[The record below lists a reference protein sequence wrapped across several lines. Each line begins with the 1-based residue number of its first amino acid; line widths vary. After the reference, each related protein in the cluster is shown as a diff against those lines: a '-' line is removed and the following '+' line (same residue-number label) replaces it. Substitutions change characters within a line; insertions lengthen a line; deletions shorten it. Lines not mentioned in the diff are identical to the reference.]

1 MQTENRAKEKGGASR
16 TATGASPFA
25 GKKESQPRAHGGC
38 LWLSE
43 AKKDVTSCEKR
54 RRAAN
59 ALRPG
64 GVRMGKPVGGDPH
77 TAPDA
82 GRTRGTE
89 TSKYPQEKKTTVIA
103 QVAASERARA
113 QTGRVKA
120 RPGL

>member
-25 GKKESQPRAHGGC
+25 GKKESRPRAHGGC

-64 GVRMGKPVGGDPH
+64 GVRMGKPVGGRPPH
-77 TAPDA
+77 
-82 GRTRGTE
+82 
-89 TSKYPQEKKTTVIA
+89 
-103 QVAASERARA
+103 RARRGA
-113 QTGRVKA
+113 NAGN
-120 RPGL
+120 